1 MKDGRIS
8 FALVGQGRSIDY
20 VNLLGLLHSGAFHC
34 DVPCEV
40 SGQLW
45 SQEGYAPRTGRQNLL
60 RQYGR
65 SFQESGCAKRLEYI
79 GEEVGGA
86 FIDRELAA
94 PFPNFRDS

>member
-1 MKDGRIS
+1 MFPARGAVNYGRKKDM
-8 FALVGQGRSIDY
+8 
-20 VNLLGLLHSGAFHC
+20 
-34 DVPCEV
+34 P
-40 SGQLW
+40 
-45 SQEGYAPRTGRQNLL
+45 PRTGRQNLL